1 MRKRAYRD
9 IRTSEEFRVASSGQV
24 GTELH
29 AATANAASECSALVN
44 FSKSWLRCRTDA
56 RSGRLRYPKLRCD
69 IYCVIRD
76 TMQSMDESRLP
87 GESCVS
93 ALTEKG
99 IARNCEMRCPFY
111 FPREEFHGDKMARP
125 DIEQVPRYIS
135 KIETSPWRGAYRIRQ
150 KWHKDATCIN
160 YCHIKVIITCRR

>member
-1 MRKRAYRD
+1 
-9 IRTSEEFRVASSGQV
+9 
-24 GTELH
+24 LH

-150 KWHKDATCIN
+150 KWHKDAYVHKLLSHKSHHYVSPLKFHRCPGVSRLQPRFTFAC
-160 YCHIKVIITCRR
+160 CVRL